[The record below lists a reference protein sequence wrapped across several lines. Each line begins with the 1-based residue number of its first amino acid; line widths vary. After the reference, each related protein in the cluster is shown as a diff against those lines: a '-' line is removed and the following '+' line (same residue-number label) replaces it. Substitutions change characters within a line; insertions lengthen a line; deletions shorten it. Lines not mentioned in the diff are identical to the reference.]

1 MVYTYDLWYNLPE
14 AVQLMHKISVNASS
28 SLEAI
33 ALARMIWDNLNA
45 QGYYLQQRP

>member
-1 MVYTYDLWYNLPE
+1 MYTYDLWYNMPGLNTL
-14 AVQLMHKISVNASS
+14 AHKVSIDAPS

-33 ALARMIWDNLNA
+33 ALARQVWELLNA

>member
-1 MVYTYDLWYNLPE
+1 MVYTYDLWYNMPGT
-14 AVQLMHKISVNASS
+14 AQLMHKISINAPS

-33 ALARMIWDNLNA
+33 SQARQIWDNLNA

>member
-1 MVYTYDLWYNLPE
+1 MPYTYVLWYNMPGTTRLTHE
-14 AVQLMHKISVNASS
+14 ISVDAPS